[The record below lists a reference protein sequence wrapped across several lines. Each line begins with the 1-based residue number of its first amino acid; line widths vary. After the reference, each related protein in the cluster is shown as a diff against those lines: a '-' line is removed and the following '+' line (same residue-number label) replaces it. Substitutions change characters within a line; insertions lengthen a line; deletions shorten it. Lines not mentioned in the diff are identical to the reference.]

1 MLANL
6 AGDETNGAMLMGS
19 VELVISAMG
28 RHPGVVGVQEQALKA
43 LGGIAGVCVCGCDV
57 SMLSASFSALCCL
70 LPSLLSL

>member
-1 MLANL
+1 MQEAALSVLANL

-43 LGGIAGVCVCGCDV
+43 LGGIAGVCV
-57 SMLSASFSALCCL
+57 LS
-70 LPSLLSL
+70 